1 MNHDTELVGPAVAA
15 GKPGTLDLILYRLTK
30 IEQQTVG
37 LVRTDTYALE
47 SGQLKARL
55 TALEAERLRS
65 QAQTRTLWA
74 GVFLALLIP
83 VLGNLPELAAIIGS

>member
-1 MNHDTELVGPAVAA
+1 MDHGTAA
-15 GKPGTLDLILYRLTK
+15 PSTLHGKPGTLELILYRLTV

-37 LVRTDTYALE
+37 LVRTDTYTLE

-65 QAQTRTLWA
+65 QTQTRTLWA
-74 GVFLALLIP
+74 GVFLALLVP
-83 VLGNLPELAAIIGS
+83 VLGNLPALAAILGN